1 MGPRASAEAPRTG
14 HHGDQ
19 REPPSGARTEAD
31 YARLADPDLFDERRH
46 LREKLAG
53 LPASHPGRAPLTA
66 TLDAQPD
73 ELDNRARRAP
83 GETT

>member
-1 MGPRASAEAPRTG
+1 MQPQTTAAPDPA
-14 HHGDQ
+14 DQ
-19 REPPSGARTEAD
+19 REPPSGAQTAAD

-66 TLDAQPD
+66 TLDALTD
-73 ELDNRARRAP
+73 ELDNRARRAWQAP
-83 GETT
+83 A